1 MSGNE
6 NDRPEGFRVGDQ
18 EREEAVRRL
27 GEHYEAGRLT
37 AEEHTERVGEA
48 LKAKTDG
55 DLKALFTDLPEQSS
69 WGGIPWPPGAPWTAP
84 QDDKAGKQEGLG
96 SWAGRGRRGRRGLPV
111 PVIAALVGFALLASI
126 LCAVVGG
133 HPPVPLFLVLII
145 GAVIFAQRK
154 KQRGMQG
161 RSA

>member
-6 NDRPEGFRVGDQ
+6 NDRPDGVRVGDQ

-48 LKAKTDG
+48 LKAKTHA
-55 DLKALFTDLPEQSS
+55 DLKALFTDLPEESS
-69 WGGIPWPPGAPWTAP
+69 WGGIPWPPPGT
-84 QDDKAGKQEGLG
+84 AGKQEGLG
-96 SWAGRGRRGRRGLPV
+96 SWAGRQGRRGLPV
-111 PVIAALVGFALLASI
+111 PVIAAIVGIALLAS
-126 LCAVVGG
+126 LVCTVVGN
-133 HPPVPLFLVLII
+133 HPPVPLFVALVI
-145 GAVIFAQRK
+145 GAVVFAQRK

>member
-6 NDRPEGFRVGDQ
+6 NDRPDGVRVGDQ

-48 LKAKTDG
+48 LKAKTEA

-69 WGGIPWPPGAPWTAP
+69 WGGIPWPPPGAPWTAP
-84 QDDKAGKQEGLG
+84 QDERSGKQRGLG
-96 SWAGRGRRGRRGLPV
+96 SWAGPGRKGLPV

-126 LCAVVGG
+126 ACAVVGG